1 MTSPRVLLLLAGLAL
16 SSLAEAAARPPNI
29 LFIYLDDF
37 GWRDAGWITGL
48 TAAAAIVIG
57 VLSRVLFGG
66 MA

>member
-37 GWRDAGWITGL
+37 GMRSEINVYISQGKPVVSGKKPQFEL
-48 TAAAAIVIG
+48 MH
-57 VLSRVLFGG
+57 F
-66 MA
+66 